1 MNGKT
6 VGSGPKETSMD
17 IRILK
22 DKPAMGRAAGE
33 YAADIVHRALH
44 EQGQARIIVATGASQ
59 FEVLDTLAAAPDL
72 YWPRVTVFHLDEYA
86 GMPAAHP
93 ASFRKDLWERF
104 HRRLTLPVRAFH
116 YLNAEDDAAA
126 ECRRVGDLLR
136 EGPIDVACVG
146 IGENGHLAFNDPPAD
161 FETDQPYLQVTLDE
175 ACRRQQHGE
184 GWFKTLNDVPT
195 HAISMSIR
203 QIMASRAVVCSVPEK
218 RKAEAVRN
226 ALEGPVTNRVPA
238 SILQQHAACVFFLDQ
253 AAASMMKGRT
263 SDTKANGKCGKDR

>member
-1 MNGKT
+1 
-6 VGSGPKETSMD
+6 MD

-22 DKPAMGRAAGE
+22 SKAAMGRAAGAH
-33 YAADIVHRALH
+33 AADLIRRAIRDRR
-44 EQGQARIIVATGASQ
+44 QARLIVATGASQ
-59 FEVLDTLAAAPDL
+59 FEVLETLASARDL

-86 GMPAAHP
+86 GMPATHP
-93 ASFRKDLWERF
+93 ASFRKYLWERF
-104 HRRLTLPVRAFH
+104 QSRLPLPVRAFH

-136 EGPIDVACVG
+136 EAPVDVACVG

-161 FETDQPYLQVTLDE
+161 FDTEEPYLRVTLDE

-184 GWFKTLNDVPT
+184 GWFKTLADVPT
-195 HAISMSIR
+195 QAISMSIR
-203 QIMASRAVVCSVPEK
+203 QIMASRAIVCSVPER

-238 SILQQHAACVFFLDQ
+238 SILQRHPACVFFLDE
-253 AAASMMKGRT
+253 AAASLLKGRARPP
-263 SDTKANGKCGKDR
+263 KAGGKGKKAR